1 MDANTLQDTIN
12 RYNELKDKEDV
23 DFGKASELMTGIG
36 EGPYYAVPV
45 ATYILTAYAGPDI
58 TDDCEVL
65 STEGNVIPGLYG
77 IGELIATN
85 IYGYEKGD
93 TLYFSISFNFVLY
106 WKLIIQHCLMRHFYQ
121 QFYQILSNL
130 Q

>member
-1 MDANTLQDTIN
+1 MFESADTVIKADSIEELAKATGMDANTLQDTIN

-85 IYGYEKGD
+85 IYGYDDGGHGA
-93 TLYFSISFNFVLY
+93 TLQYCMST
-106 WKLIIQHCLMRHFYQ
+106 
-121 QFYQILSNL
+121 
-130 Q
+130 